1 MEEGKL
7 VRAQLELA
15 QVKADIDR
23 RIHEKEEEFEVTR
36 LDVLDKTEHTSKYQ
50 LPAEIQKIHSLPL
63 NSNFLFHHD
72 LCICSFQKEPRTRS
86 GVAAGHPGGRG

>member
-1 MEEGKL
+1 MVIVSVSVCVQVEEGKL

-36 LDVLDKTEHTSKYQ
+36 LDVLDRCIRANTHTHCLKHLSYFNSLQKY
-50 LPAEIQKIHSLPL
+50 
-63 NSNFLFHHD
+63 
-72 LCICSFQKEPRTRS
+72 
-86 GVAAGHPGGRG
+86 

>member
-36 LDVLDKTEHTSKYQ
+36 LDTLDYTAHIKVAY
-50 LPAEIQKIHSLPL
+50 L
-63 NSNFLFHHD
+63 NSLQQVRRSSGRSQGGADLLLLNSDFLFD
-72 LCICSFQKEPRTRS
+72 LRHIQ
-86 GVAAGHPGGRG
+86 